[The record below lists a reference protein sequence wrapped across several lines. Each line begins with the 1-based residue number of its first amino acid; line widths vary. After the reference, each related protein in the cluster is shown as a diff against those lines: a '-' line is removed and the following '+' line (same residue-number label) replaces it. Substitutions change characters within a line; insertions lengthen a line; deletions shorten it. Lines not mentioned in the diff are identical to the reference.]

1 MLFSAGTSHTK
12 VTLQLIP
19 CGLDWQA
26 ILCGGD
32 RPHIGAVVL
41 AVPRPSLK
49 DALVLSC
56 DCWVNPVTAHKD
68 HLVAQPL
75 AETLCIACGHTVSV
89 SAGLHIDHISPDE
102 LRQLRKHCAQV
113 TAEAESYLKKQPA
126 SQPR

>member
-75 AETLCIACGHTVSV
+75 AETLCIACGIRQRRPAHRPYIARRSS
-89 SAGLHIDHISPDE
+89 SAPE
-102 LRQLRKHCAQV
+102 TLRPGHR
-113 TAEAESYLKKQPA
+113 
-126 SQPR
+126 